1 MDEVLEMS
9 TEINYS
15 NLAYNFKGQSSST
28 TFAEFG
34 GPIWSIKKGW

>member
-1 MDEVLEMS
+1 MDEVLEIS

-15 NLAYNFKGQSSST
+15 NLAYNVKGQSSST

-34 GPIWSIKKGW
+34 GPI